1 MQARRL
7 TSTLACVLVAGS
19 VTGCGDTRIRIGKPP
34 AFRSD
39 RETQLIARAPAPEIP
54 PAKPAPQTTVG
65 EAPTPIDRAPGLA
78 APLPEPPA
86 PASAAAAPLALAVAP
101 GQGEGAGSSPSGA
114 TALLPPPAPVTR
126 TLALGE
132 ALRLLA
138 DHHGVRLAHTLIGT
152 PTVEVTGDPGPD
164 LAANLRALLA
174 SVTPAYHTAVTLNAD
189 GLPATVIVS
198 PHPIVGSQ
206 P

>member
-7 TSTLACVLVAGS
+7 TSTLACILVAGS

-54 PAKPAPQTTVG
+54 PAKPAP

-86 PASAAAAPLALAVAP
+86 PAPAAAAPLALAVAP
-101 GQGEGAGSSPSGA
+101 GPGEGAGFSPSA
-114 TALLPPPAPVTR
+114 PSAPVPPPAPVTR

-174 SVTPAYHTAVTLNAD
+174 SVTPTYHTAIALSPD
-189 GLPATVIVS
+189 GLPAAVLVT
-198 PHPIVGSQ
+198 PYPIVGAQ
-206 P
+206 